1 MKLNKEGMLI
11 IISGPSGVGKGTVKK
26 LLLDRIKNNLVYSVS
41 MTTRDPRINE
51 KNGKDYFFVSKKF
64 FEGKI
69 KENYFLEYNEFIGNY
84 YGTPK
89 IKVIEELKNNKD
101 VLLEID
107 VQGALKIS
115 HNFIKSKSIFIFLA
129 PPSILI
135 LQHRIKCRNTESL
148 QTINERIDK
157 ARQELLLIQ
166 KIKKYDYMIINDQL
180 DETVNI
186 IMSILVAERVK
197 FKRMIKFYSS
207 KILI

>member
-1 MKLNKEGMLI
+1 MLI

-26 LLLDRIKNNLVYSVS
+26 LLLERIENNLVYSVS
-41 MTTRDPRINE
+41 MTTRSPRINE
-51 KNGKDYFFVSKKF
+51 KNGKDYFFVSNQYFKD
-64 FEGKI
+64 KI

-89 IKVIEELKNNKD
+89 IKVMEELKQNKD

-107 VQGALKIS
+107 VQGALQIS
-115 HNFIKSKSIFIFLA
+115 NNFIKSKSVFIFLA
-129 PPSILI
+129 PPSIAI
-135 LQHRIKCRNTESL
+135 LKQRIQYRNTESS
-148 QTINERIDK
+148 QIINERIVK

-166 KIKKYDYMIINDQL
+166 KIKKYDYMIINDKL

-186 IMSILVAERVK
+186 IKSVLIAERVK

-207 KILI
+207 QILI

>member
-1 MKLNKEGMLI
+1 MRLNKEGMLI

-26 LLLDRIKNNLVYSVS
+26 LLLERIKNNLVYSVS
-41 MTTRDPRINE
+41 MTTRSPRINE
-51 KNGKDYFFVSKKF
+51 KNGKDYFFVSNQF
-64 FEGKI
+64 FKDKI

-89 IKVIEELKNNKD
+89 IKVMEELKKNKD

-107 VQGALKIS
+107 VQGALQIS
-115 HNFIKSKSIFIFLA
+115 NNFIKSKSVFIFLA
-129 PPSILI
+129 PPSIAI
-135 LQHRIKCRNTESL
+135 LKQRIEYRNTESL
-148 QTINERIDK
+148 QIINERISK

-166 KIKKYDYMIINDQL
+166 KIKKYDYMIINDKL
-180 DETVNI
+180 DDTVNI

-197 FKRMIKFYSS
+197 FKRIIKFYSS

>member
-1 MKLNKEGMLI
+1 MRLNKEGMLI

-26 LLLDRIKNNLVYSVS
+26 LLLERIENNLVYSVS
-41 MTTRDPRINE
+41 MTTRSPRVNE
-51 KNGKDYFFVSKKF
+51 KNGKDYFFVSNQYFKD
-64 FEGKI
+64 KI

-89 IKVIEELKNNKD
+89 IKVMEELKQNKD

-107 VQGALKIS
+107 VQGALQIS
-115 HNFIKSKSIFIFLA
+115 NNFIKSKSVFIFLA
-129 PPSILI
+129 PPSIAI
-135 LQHRIKCRNTESL
+135 LKQRIQYRNTESS
-148 QTINERIDK
+148 QIINERIVK

-166 KIKKYDYMIINDQL
+166 KIKKYDYMIINDKL

-186 IMSILVAERVK
+186 IKSVLIAERVK

-207 KILI
+207 QILI

>member
-1 MKLNKEGMLI
+1 MRLNKEGMLI

-26 LLLDRIKNNLVYSVS
+26 LLLERIENNLVYSVS
-41 MTTRDPRINE
+41 MTTRSPRINE
-51 KNGKDYFFVSKKF
+51 KNGKDYFFVSNQYFKD
-64 FEGKI
+64 KI

-89 IKVIEELKNNKD
+89 IKVMEELKQNKD

-107 VQGALKIS
+107 VQGALQIS
-115 HNFIKSKSIFIFLA
+115 NNFIKSKSVFIFLA
-129 PPSILI
+129 PPSIAI
-135 LQHRIKCRNTESL
+135 LKQRIQYRNTESS
-148 QTINERIDK
+148 QIINERIVK

-166 KIKKYDYMIINDQL
+166 KIKKYDYMIINDKL

-186 IMSILVAERVK
+186 IKSILIAERVK

-207 KILI
+207 QILI

>member
-1 MKLNKEGMLI
+1 MLI

-26 LLLDRIKNNLVYSVS
+26 LLLERIKNNLVYSVS
-41 MTTRDPRINE
+41 MTTRSPRINE
-51 KNGKDYFFVSKKF
+51 KNGKDYFFVSNQF
-64 FEGKI
+64 FKDKI

-89 IKVIEELKNNKD
+89 IKVMEELKKNKD

-107 VQGALKIS
+107 VQGALQIS
-115 HNFIKSKSIFIFLA
+115 NNFIKSKSVFIFLA
-129 PPSILI
+129 PPSIAI
-135 LQHRIKCRNTESL
+135 LKQRIEYRNTESL
-148 QTINERIDK
+148 QIINERISK

-166 KIKKYDYMIINDQL
+166 KIKKYDYMIINDKL
-180 DETVNI
+180 DDTVNI

-197 FKRMIKFYSS
+197 FKRIIKFYSS

>member
-1 MKLNKEGMLI
+1 MRLNKEGMLI

-26 LLLDRIKNNLVYSVS
+26 LLLERIENNLVYSVS
-41 MTTRDPRINE
+41 MTTRSPRINE
-51 KNGKDYFFVSKKF
+51 KNGKDYFFVSNQYFKD
-64 FEGKI
+64 KI

-89 IKVIEELKNNKD
+89 IKVMEELKQNKD

-107 VQGALKIS
+107 VQGALQIS
-115 HNFIKSKSIFIFLA
+115 NNFIKSKSVFIFLA
-129 PPSILI
+129 PPSIAI
-135 LQHRIKCRNTESL
+135 LKQRIQYRNTESS
-148 QTINERIDK
+148 QIINERIVK

-166 KIKKYDYMIINDQL
+166 KIKKYDYMIINDKL

-186 IMSILVAERVK
+186 IKFVLIAERVK

-207 KILI
+207 QILI

>member
-1 MKLNKEGMLI
+1 MRLNKEGMLI

-26 LLLDRIKNNLVYSVS
+26 LLLERIENNLVYSVS
-41 MTTRDPRINE
+41 MTTRSPRINE
-51 KNGKDYFFVSKKF
+51 KNGKDYFFVSNQYFKD
-64 FEGKI
+64 KI

-89 IKVIEELKNNKD
+89 IKVMEELKQNKD

-107 VQGALKIS
+107 VQGALQIS
-115 HNFIKSKSIFIFLA
+115 NNFIKSKSVFIFLA
-129 PPSILI
+129 PPSIAI
-135 LQHRIKCRNTESL
+135 LKQRIQYRNTESS
-148 QTINERIDK
+148 QIINERIVK

-166 KIKKYDYMIINDQL
+166 KIKKYDYMIINDKL

-186 IMSILVAERVK
+186 IKSVLIAERVK

-207 KILI
+207 QILI

>member
-1 MKLNKEGMLI
+1 MLI

-26 LLLDRIKNNLVYSVS
+26 LLLERIENNLVYSVS
-41 MTTRDPRINE
+41 MTTRSPRINE
-51 KNGKDYFFVSKKF
+51 KNGKDYFFVSNQYFKD
-64 FEGKI
+64 KI

-89 IKVIEELKNNKD
+89 IKVMEELKQNKD

-107 VQGALKIS
+107 VQGALQIS
-115 HNFIKSKSIFIFLA
+115 NNFIKSKSVFIFLA
-129 PPSILI
+129 PPSIAI
-135 LQHRIKCRNTESL
+135 LKQRIQYRNTESS
-148 QTINERIDK
+148 QIINERIVK

-166 KIKKYDYMIINDQL
+166 KIKKYDYMIINDKL

-186 IMSILVAERVK
+186 IKSILIAERVK

-207 KILI
+207 QILI